1 MPTAMERNV
10 TKNLGVMV
18 FGRKRPG
25 FDQEWS
31 KNVWEHSL
39 NTLKAMGFTCVGADT
54 RVVDEE
60 TIHAALD
67 EIERAKCD
75 ALVIVQPSMSDGQ
88 FAFTV
93 AQRWRDP
100 IVLWTTPER
109 PGDGKVSSCSLV
121 GNNLWGSILRQAHH
135 PFELVYGGPED
146 KSGHMESDLKRAIA
160 LASTVSRLRRAKVGV
175 VGTHVPGFV
184 DLSADPFLIRQ
195 TFGLQFHPLSLVQ
208 FIDRVQHVE
217 EEAVSTDLLEV
228 RKLGLNALVEQ
239 KDEQL
244 AVNSRYFLAMKDLMA
259 EMNLD
264 ALALQ
269 CWPELAAFLGEW
281 PYLAITRMTTS
292 GKAVAIEGD
301 VDGAIGSLMST
312 LLGFGPGFQTD
323 WLEHDE
329 RTIHFWHPG
338 MAPLDMCNPAGGT
351 DGPALA
357 EHFNVTKPMVV
368 EGKLQV
374 GQPVTVSRL
383 WRCDNTYHMTAFE
396 GRSIEPKRQV
406 TGNSLLMEVDGE
418 NVPEWFD
425 RLVHAGMPHH
435 FTLHYGNYA
444 ETFRRLARLLGV
456 EWHK

>member
-1 MPTAMERNV
+1 MPTSMVQSA

-31 KNVWEHSL
+31 KTVWERSL
-39 NTLKAMGFTCVGADT
+39 KTLKSLGFTCIGADS

-109 PGDGKVSSCSLV
+109 PGNGKVSSCSLV
-121 GNNLWGSILRQAHH
+121 GNNLWASILRQAHH
-135 PFELVYGGPED
+135 PFELVYGGPD
-146 KSGHMESDLKRAIA
+146 DNSGTMVSDLKRAIM
-160 LASTVSRLRRAKVGV
+160 LASTVSRLRSAKVGC
-175 VGTHVPGFV
+175 VGVHVPGFI
-184 DLSADPFLIRQ
+184 DLAADPFLIRQ
-195 TFGLQFHPLSLVQ
+195 TFGLQFHPLSLPQ
-208 FIDRVQHVE
+208 FIDRVKNIE
-217 EEAVSTDLLEV
+217 EEAVSNDLLEV
-228 RKLGLNALVEQ
+228 HKLGLTPKEARP
-239 KDEQL
+239 DEEL
-244 AVNSRYFLAMKDLMA
+244 EMNSRYFLAMKDLMR

-269 CWPELAAFLGEW
+269 CWPELAAFLGQW
-281 PYLAITRMTTS
+281 PYLAITRMTTA
-292 GKAVAIEGD
+292 GRAVAIEGD
-301 VDGAIGSLMST
+301 VDGAIGALMSAM
-312 LLGFGPGFQTD
+312 LGFGPGFQTD

-338 MAPLDMCNPAGGT
+338 MAPLDMCNPVGGAE
-351 DGPALA
+351 GPFLA

-368 EGKLQV
+368 EGKLQI

-383 WRCDNTYHMTAFE
+383 WRCNNKYHMTAFE

-406 TGNSLLMEVDGE
+406 TGNSLLMEVNGE

-444 ETFRRLARLLGV
+444 ETFRRLSRMLGV